1 MLADQLRTLLFRL
14 RNRDVSIQSK
24 GSSRIVD
31 RYETLPLL
39 HGEGFGGVEAEADG
53 FALRVEGVKVD
64 VGDYA

>member
-1 MLADQLRTLLFRL
+1 VLADQLWTLLFRF
-14 RNRDVSIQSK
+14 RNRDVSVQPK
-24 GSSRIVD
+24 GSSRVIY
-31 RYETLPLL
+31 RYESLPLL